1 MSNTHT
7 TGPNGPA
14 LKVTDPTELMRKG
27 LNDYDKNHSYTDKPA
42 TMGFVL
48 SECMDVKDE
57 ISILNGDVNRQ
68 LKDMNIAMS
77 NVVLTTMNKADVDAA
92 IKAYSKEWLTPDYLE
107 HERQIIA
114 LQKTVDMTRE
124 RDIAS
129 LNNRYEHVISVL
141 DRITLGGAV
150 MFGVA
155 MFSMLFVHYMQ
166 P

>member
-1 MSNTHT
+1 MTKSTET
-7 TGPNGPA
+7 LITEVKAIEEP
-14 LKVTDPTELMRKG
+14 VTDLNKLMRKG
-27 LNDYDKNHSYTDKPA
+27 LESASKLETTYTDKPA

-57 ISILNGDVNRQ
+57 ISILNGDVKDEMNRLNLTVSQ
-68 LKDMNIAMS
+68 LAT
-77 NVVLTTMNKADVDAA
+77 VTMNKADVDKA

-114 LQKTVDMTRE
+114 TN
-124 RDIAS
+124 A
-129 LNNRYEHVISVL
+129 RYDHVIKIL

-155 MFSMLFVHYMQ
+155 MFTVFVAHYLL
-166 P
+166 

>member
-1 MSNTHT
+1 MQMSNTYT

-14 LKVTDPTELMRKG
+14 LKVTNPTELMRKG
-27 LNDYDKNHSYTDKPA
+27 LNDYDKSTSYTDKPA

-57 ISILNGDVNRQ
+57 ISILNGDVKDEMNRLNLTVSQ
-68 LKDMNIAMS
+68 LAT
-77 NVVLTTMNKADVDAA
+77 VTMNKADVDKA

-114 LQKTVDMTRE
+114 TN
-124 RDIAS
+124 A
-129 LNNRYEHVISVL
+129 RYDHVIKIL

-155 MFSMLFVHYMQ
+155 MFTVFVAHYLL
-166 P
+166 

>member
-1 MSNTHT
+1 MTKT
-7 TGPNGPA
+7 IEQPA
-14 LKVTDPTELMRKG
+14 TNLNKLMRKG
-27 LNDYDKNHSYTDKPA
+27 LESASKLETTYTDKPA

-68 LKDMNIAMS
+68 LKDMNITMS
-77 NVVLTTMNKADVDAA
+77 NVVLTTMNKADVDKA
-92 IKAYSKEWLTPDYLE
+92 IKAYSKEWITPDYLE

-114 LQKTVDMTRE
+114 
-124 RDIAS
+124 
-129 LNNRYEHVISVL
+129 NNARYDHVIEIL

-155 MFSMLFVHYMQ
+155 MFTVFVAHYLL
-166 P
+166 

>member
-1 MSNTHT
+1 MQMSNTYT
-7 TGPNGPA
+7 TGPNGPE

-27 LNDYDKNHSYTDKPA
+27 LKGYDKSTSYTDKPA

-68 LKDMNIAMS
+68 LKELNIAMS
-77 NVVLTTMNKADVDAA
+77 NVVLTTMNKADVNAA
-92 IKAYSKEWLTPDYLE
+92 IKAYDAEWLQPSIKQLN
-107 HERQIIA
+107 
-114 LQKTVDMTRE
+114 KTVDMTRE
-124 RDIAS
+124 RDIAL
-129 LNNRYEHVISVL
+129 LNNRYDHVVKVL
-141 DRITLGGAV
+141 DRITLGGAI

>member
-1 MSNTHT
+1 MTKT
-7 TGPNGPA
+7 IEQPA
-14 LKVTDPTELMRKG
+14 TNLNKLMREG
-27 LNDYDKNHSYTDKPA
+27 LESASKLETTYTDKPA

-57 ISILNGDVNRQ
+57 ISILNGDVKDEMNLLNLTVSQ
-68 LKDMNIAMS
+68 LAT
-77 NVVLTTMNKADVDAA
+77 VTMNKADVDKA

-114 LQKTVDMTRE
+114 TN
-124 RDIAS
+124 A
-129 LNNRYEHVISVL
+129 RYDHVIKIL

-155 MFSMLFVHYMQ
+155 MFTVFVAHYLL
-166 P
+166 

>member
-1 MSNTHT
+1 MQMSNTYT
-7 TGPNGPA
+7 TGPNGPE

-27 LNDYDKNHSYTDKPA
+27 LKGYDKSTSYTDKPA

-57 ISILNGDVNRQ
+57 ISILNSDVNRQ

-77 NVVLTTMNKADVDAA
+77 NVVLTTMNKADVNAA
-92 IKAYSKEWLTPDYLE
+92 IKAYDAEWLQPSIKQLN
-107 HERQIIA
+107 
-114 LQKTVDMTRE
+114 KTVDMTRE
-124 RDIAS
+124 RDIAL
-129 LNNRYEHVISVL
+129 LNNRYDHVVKVL
-141 DRITLGGAV
+141 DRITLGGAI